1 MLLWGEEV
9 FAYCKGY
16 EDYRCR
22 WQVDVGEQIILVLEH

>member
-1 MLLWGEEV
+1 MLLWGEV

-16 EDYRCR
+16 EGR

>member
-16 EDYRCR
+16 EGQ
-22 WQVDVGEQIILVLEH
+22 WQIDVGEQIIIVLER